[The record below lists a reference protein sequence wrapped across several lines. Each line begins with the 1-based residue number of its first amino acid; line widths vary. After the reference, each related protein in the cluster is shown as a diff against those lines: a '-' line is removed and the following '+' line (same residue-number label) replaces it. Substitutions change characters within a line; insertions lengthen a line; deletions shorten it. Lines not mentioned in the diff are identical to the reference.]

1 MLRRHLSI
9 PLMLSGLV
17 VGTTFIVLLYNV
29 HIYYYYYDGPL
40 YKPQVNEYSRIASNS
55 KHESTS
61 LLEEVD
67 IDSKSTGSKHESTTP
82 LDKVDMDT
90 RSKHEMISPLE
101 EVEIDSKSTGSKHET
116 TSLLVKDSKSTGS
129 KHETTSLL
137 EKDSNS
143 TGSKH
148 ETTSLLV
155 KDSQSTVSEHE
166 TTSPLEEEVRIVSS
180 RIRDCLT
187 ATNMSDYFITNNY
200 MTTAGH
206 NARQVLESLRK
217 IIPRFESEYD
227 LPCWKMSL
235 EVTLK
240 SKPAKWGTPV
250 SSNIVEGFIDG
261 MKFSHKDRLDRTMRT
276 LYFTHWSG
284 NPPHISLSTV
294 CLPKIFLLGYPKCGS
309 TLLFCLI
316 RNILSLKFNVQDNC
330 QLLKEPHWWSGDKV
344 KSTSFG
350 YLSVYLLNFETG
362 SDFVNR
368 NMPAVTIDG
377 SRDLMY
383 ESPRYSEDETM
394 ENYCLMP
401 SLIPVILPDS
411 KYFVIMRNPVTMLYS
426 AFWFSCTIQDLKV
439 VNSVKYQGPDIF
451 HERIIK
457 KITMFNNCK
466 DQGIHLDKCVN
477 MVGADL
483 YTPVLP
489 KCGRTRLMMGLYY
502 FHTRKWL
509 SVVPRERIHFF
520 TMEELATQDITHTAK
535 VILDHLEL
543 NSTKREMN
551 DFQKII
557 CAENAQHSIDY
568 KHDPRLKMREDTKQI
583 LEEFFQP
590 YNKMLADLLGDDK
603 FLWQKRA

>member
-1 MLRRHLSI
+1 
-9 PLMLSGLV
+9 MLSGLV
-17 VGTTFIVLLYNV
+17 VGTTFIVLLYNI
-29 HIYYYYYDGPL
+29 HIYYYDGPL

-82 LDKVDMDT
+82 LDEVDIDT

-116 TSLLVKDSKSTGS
+116 TSLLEKDSKSTGS
-129 KHETTSLL
+129 EHETTSL
-137 EKDSNS
+137 
-143 TGSKH
+143 
-148 ETTSLLV
+148 
-155 KDSQSTVSEHE
+155 
-166 TTSPLEEEVRIVSS
+166 LEEEVRIVSS

-187 ATNMSDYFITNNY
+187 ATNMSDYFIANNY
-200 MTTAGH
+200 MTTAEH
-206 NARQVLESLRK
+206 NTRQV
-217 IIPRFESEYD
+217 
-227 LPCWKMSL
+227 L

-240 SKPAKWGTPV
+240 SEPVKWVSPV
-250 SSNIVEGFIDG
+250 PSNIVEGFIDG
-261 MKFSHKDRLDRTMRT
+261 IKFSHKDKLGGTIRT
-276 LYFTHWSG
+276 LYYTHWSG

-294 CLPKIFLLGYPKCGS
+294 CLPKIFIMGYSKCGS
-309 TLLFCLI
+309 TFLYCLI
-316 RNILSLKFNVQDNC
+316 QKILSLKFNVKGDC
-330 QLLKEPHWWSGDKV
+330 QLLKEPHWWSGGKV

-350 YLSVYLLNFETG
+350 YLSVYLLNFERG
-362 SDFVNR
+362 SDFVDR
-368 NMPAVTIDG
+368 NMPAVTIDA
-377 SRDLMY
+377 SLNLMY

-426 AFWFSCTIQDLKV
+426 AFWFSCTIRDLKG

-457 KITMFNNCK
+457 KITIFNNCK

-489 KCGRTRLMMGLYY
+489 KCGRTRLEMSLYY

-551 DFQKII
+551 AFQKII
-557 CAENAQHSIDY
+557 CAENAQHSVDY

-603 FLWQKRA
+603 FLWK

>member
-17 VGTTFIVLLYNV
+17 VGTTFIVLLYNI
-29 HIYYYYYDGPL
+29 HIYYYDGPL

-116 TSLLVKDSKSTGS
+116 TSLLLKDSK
-129 KHETTSLL
+129 
-137 EKDSNS
+137 S

-200 MTTAGH
+200 MTTAEH

-261 MKFSHKDRLDRTMRT
+261 IKFSHKDRLDRTMRT

-294 CLPKIFLLGYPKCGS
+294 CLPKIFLLG
-309 TLLFCLI
+309 I
-316 RNILSLKFNVQDNC
+316 QNVVQ
-330 QLLKEPHWWSGDKV
+330 HY
-344 KSTSFG
+344 SF
-350 YLSVYLLNFETG
+350 
-362 SDFVNR
+362 
-368 NMPAVTIDG
+368 A
-377 SRDLMY
+377 
-383 ESPRYSEDETM
+383 
-394 ENYCLMP
+394 
-401 SLIPVILPDS
+401 
-411 KYFVIMRNPVTMLYS
+411 
-426 AFWFSCTIQDLKV
+426 
-439 VNSVKYQGPDIF
+439 
-451 HERIIK
+451 
-457 KITMFNNCK
+457 
-466 DQGIHLDKCVN
+466 
-477 MVGADL
+477 
-483 YTPVLP
+483 
-489 KCGRTRLMMGLYY
+489 
-502 FHTRKWL
+502 
-509 SVVPRERIHFF
+509 
-520 TMEELATQDITHTAK
+520 
-535 VILDHLEL
+535 
-543 NSTKREMN
+543 
-551 DFQKII
+551 
-557 CAENAQHSIDY
+557 
-568 KHDPRLKMREDTKQI
+568 
-583 LEEFFQP
+583 
-590 YNKMLADLLGDDK
+590 
-603 FLWQKRA
+603 